1 MAKKKNK
8 EGKKKINLVFDEA
21 KRKDFLCGF
30 RKRKLERKKKA
41 QEELKQLLKEERK
54 RIKQENKESYK
65 KLVVSSRPI
74 PDIEQLLQDEYED
87 EDVNVKIVELSAD
100 TLQKK
105 DLVIG
110 ENKPKEK
117 INKIQDKTKN
127 KGNQK
132 PVAISGMGSDEEN
145 EEEVSE
151 QDENDDDDGNLKTK
165 KEIKNMLKKQATKKI
180 QKSKVFQ
187 MKSKLDRVQN
197 KKKSMQ
203 KKGHMK
209 SKSEPKKER
218 GKKPKPDLRKDK
230 SKKKSGRRK
239 H

>member
-8 EGKKKINLVFDEA
+8 NNDRKKKINLVFDET

-41 QEELKQLLKEERK
+41 QEEMKRMLKEEKK

-74 PDIEQLLQDEYED
+74 PDIEQLLQEEYED
-87 EDVNVKIVELSAD
+87 EDVNVKIVELSSD

-117 INKIQDKTKN
+117 VKKTIEKP
-127 KGNQK
+127 KKKDNQTTK
-132 PVAISGMGSDEEN
+132 AITGMGSDEESAQ
-145 EEEVSE
+145 EEESE
-151 QDENDDDDGNLKTK
+151 QEDDDNKIKTK
-165 KEIKNMLKKQATKKI
+165 KEIKQMLKKQATKKI

-187 MKSKLDRVQN
+187 MKSKLDRIQN
-197 KKKSMQ
+197 KKKSLQ
-203 KKGHMK
+203 KKGRMAK
-209 SKSEPKKER
+209 AKA
-218 GKKPKPDLRKDK
+218 DTRKDK
-230 SKKKSGRRK
+230 SKKKVGRRK

>member
-1 MAKKKNK
+1 MS
-8 EGKKKINLVFDEA
+8 
-21 KRKDFLCGF
+21 DFHLSNISF
-30 RKRKLERKKKA
+30 F
-41 QEELKQLLKEERK
+41 Q
-54 RIKQENKESYK
+54 NKESYK

-117 INKIQDKTKN
+117 VKKEQEKN
-127 KGNQK
+127 KNNDIEK
-132 PVAISGMGSDEEN
+132 AVTISGMGSDDDEN
-145 EEEVSE
+145 EGEESE
-151 QDENDDDDGNLKTK
+151 AEDDDVDEKIKTK
-165 KEIKNMLKKQATKKI
+165 KEIKSMLKKQATKKI

-187 MKSKLDRVQN
+187 MKSKLDRIQN

-209 SKSEPKKER
+209 AKSDPKKGH
-218 GKKPKPDLRKDK
+218 GKGKSDSKKGHGKPDHRKDK
-230 SKKKSGRRK
+230 SKKKVGRRK

>member
-1 MAKKKNK
+1 MGKRKNKEAKKKV
-8 EGKKKINLVFDEA
+8 NLVFDET
-21 KRKDFLCGF
+21 KRKEFLCGF

-41 QEELKQLLKEERK
+41 QEELKQLLKQEKK

-74 PDIEQLLQDEYED
+74 PDIEQLLQEEYED

-110 ENKPKEK
+110 ENRPKEK
-117 INKIQDKTKN
+117 VQTPQKKN
-127 KGNQK
+127 KNK
-132 PVAISGMGSDEEN
+132 DAERAAVVPGMGSDEESV
-145 EEEVSE
+145 EEESE
-151 QDENDDDDGNLKTK
+151 GEEDGDNKIKTK
-165 KEIKNMLKKQATKKI
+165 KEIKSMLKKQATKKI

-187 MKSKLDRVQN
+187 MKSKLDRIQN
-197 KKKSMQ
+197 KKKSLQ

-209 SKSEPKKER
+209 GKADSRKGHGKSKDNP
-218 GKKPKPDLRKDK
+218 RKDK
-230 SKKKSGRRK
+230 SKKKVGRRK

>member
-8 EGKKKINLVFDEA
+8 NQVKKKINLVFDES

-41 QEELKQLLKEERK
+41 QDDIKRMLKEEKK

-74 PDIEQLLQDEYED
+74 PDIEQLLQEEYED
-87 EDVNVKIVELSAD
+87 EDVNVKIVELSSD
-100 TLQKK
+100 TLHKK
-105 DLVIG
+105 DLIIG
-110 ENKPKEK
+110 ENRPKENIK
-117 INKIQDKTKN
+117 TVQENKKKDRVNETV
-127 KGNQK
+127 
-132 PVAISGMGSDEEN
+132 PGMRSDEESSD
-145 EEEVSE
+145 EELESNT
-151 QDENDDDDGNLKTK
+151 NDNNDMKTKTK
-165 KEIKNMLKKQATKKI
+165 KEIKQMLKKQATKKI

-197 KKKSMQ
+197 KKKAMQ
-203 KKGHMK
+203 KKGRMK
-209 SKSEPKKER
+209 DKGNS
-218 GKKPKPDLRKDK
+218 RKDK
-230 SKKKSGRRK
+230 SKKKVGKRK